1 MPKLILINSELVIN
15 KIGIAMKEQVSM
27 NKPQAALAALQ
38 EKYPEGIADIHVLN
52 DEQKAWIEMK
62 IRAITEVGS

>member
-1 MPKLILINSELVIN
+1 
-15 KIGIAMKEQVSM
+15 MKEQVSM

>member
-1 MPKLILINSELVIN
+1 
-15 KIGIAMKEQVSM
+15 M